1 MAKRPGGVMV
11 QGTEATRSQLIPVIT
26 KWEEIGKKAQ
36 LGPILFCIAA
46 FFGLEL
52 FGSTKPISI
61 PFYNAQ
67 GKQVSTLGWI
77 YTSWFLI
84 LLAFLLTTVSF
95 YFIYRIVGKNKSW
108 WIMLASF
115 AFTGYF
121 LWLMKTEHDFGW
133 LYDFFHVHLA
143 GEQEGAQLT
152 LPQYIVGTGFF
163 EEFVKA
169 IPVLILAVFSSR
181 MSPSLRAKIGVEEPL
196 DGILIGCA
204 AAGGF
209 AMFETL
215 LQYLSDDLI
224 IHWIYIGKQ
233 VISTFS
239 FKDPQLALYIRT
251 HPKIDP
257 EILLAVGKSV
267 SDTTVAVPGLIT
279 RSIDQAFGH
288 MAYSGYFGYFI
299 GLSVLKPEQRW
310 KILGIGLVSAS
321 IPHALW
327 DWILDFNKTPLTAAV
342 AVFSYAVLAAAIL
355 KAREISPNRSI
366 LQPSVIFGTGMVQP
380 SANVPVAVRV
390 SPVVNVPIPAPAPI
404 SAPSKAP
411 AMAGGSEVNGAN
423 RLRVG
428 SRYLVIVAGLRLL
441 EHQVP
446 GLTAQT
452 RGGPVAEVTRNPNDP
467 AVLGLT
473 NLSTTAWETV
483 TSSGTRRQIA
493 TGQTIKLAA
502 GTKIDF
508 GSTDGEVA

>member
-46 FFGLEL
+46 FFALEF
-52 FGSTKPISI
+52 FGSTSPLVI
-61 PFYNAQ
+61 PVYDAA
-67 GKQVSTLGWI
+67 GKQTTVVF
-77 YTSWFLI
+77 TSWFLI
-84 LLAFLLTTVSF
+84 LLSFLLTTFSF

-108 WIMLASF
+108 WIMLAAF

-121 LWLMKTEHDFGW
+121 LWLFKTQHEFRW
-133 LYDFFHVHLA
+133 LYNFFHIQLA
-143 GEQEGAQLT
+143 GEQEGADLT
-152 LPQYIVGTGFF
+152 LPQYLIGTGFF
-163 EEFVKA
+163 EEIVKA
-169 IPVLILAVFSSR
+169 IPVLVLAFLTTR

-215 LQYLSDDLI
+215 LQYLSNDLMSE
-224 IHWIYIGKQ
+224 WIATGRFALQHYAPL
-233 VISTFS
+233 
-239 FKDPQLALYIRT
+239 DPQLFAKFRT
-251 HPKIDP
+251 HTPYTTGDM
-257 EILLAVGKSV
+257 LRVGQSV
-267 SDTTVAVPGLIT
+267 VDTTVAVPGLIT

-299 GLSVLKPEQRW
+299 GLSVLKPQQRW

-355 KAREISPNRSI
+355 KAREISPNRDI
-366 LQPSVIFGTGMVQP
+366 LQPSIILGTGMVQP
-380 SANVPVAVRV
+380 SANIPVAVRV
-390 SPVVNVPIPAPAPI
+390 SPVVNVAVPPPAPVI
-404 SAPSKAP
+404 APSRAP
-411 AMAGGSEVNGAN
+411 AMGGGSELNGSGN

-446 GLTAQT
+446 GLVAQT

-473 NLSTTAWETV
+473 NLSTTAWETM
-483 TSSGTRRQIA
+483 TASGTRRQIA
-493 TGQTIKLAA
+493 TGQTIKLAN